1 MELKFR
7 NYPKITRRNKD
18 QYFHT
23 AGFAN
28 EVYITKVPIKKCSLT
43 QVLSHPLLH
52 ETMNESVG
60 KLLGETIFS
69 KVAGIQP
76 VDISKIEYVK

>member
-28 EVYITKVPIKKCSLT
+28 EVYITKVPIRKCSLT

-52 ETMNESVG
+52 ETMNKSVG
-60 KLLGETIFS
+60 KLSIFS
-69 KVAGIQP
+69 TVAGIQP